1 MADQN
6 SIYCPNCKQKT
17 SITKRSD
24 YQWPKDSQTHYE
36 IAECNSCDFFVLVR
50 RRSGSIQK
58 IYPDPLPKSIHKK
71 TPEFLKKDLEEANLC
86 FAVGSYRAAGV
97 MARRALQL
105 CYIEKGAP
113 DKKLQDQIDWL
124 LNQQIITKEL
134 KEWAHE
140 VRLTGNDA
148 AQPPKDITKDEVVTR
163 EDADDILTLLEKF
176 VDVLY
181 IAPAL
186 ADERRQRRNNNQNPK

>member
-1 MADQN
+1 MADNN
-6 SIYCPNCKQKT
+6 SIFCPNCKQRT
-17 SITKRSD
+17 SIVTRTS
-24 YQWPKDSQTHYE
+24 YQWPKNNQTFFE
-36 IAECNSCDFFVLVR
+36 IAECNGCDFFVLVR
-50 RRSGSIQK
+50 RYGGSIQK
-58 IYPDPLPKSIHKK
+58 IYPDPLPKSIHEK
-71 TPEFLKKDLEEANLC
+71 TPDFLKKDLEEANLC
-86 FAVGSYRAAGV
+86 FAVGAYRAAGF
-97 MARRALQL
+97 MARRALQI

-113 DKKLQDQIDWL
+113 DNKLQDQIDWL

-148 AQPPKDITKDEVVTR
+148 AHPPKDVLKDEAVSS

-176 VDVLY
+176 IDVLY

-186 ADERRQRRNNNQNPK
+186 AEERRQRRNSTQTR